1 MESRDI
7 ARLRMRNQH
16 LWASSLQT
24 PREVVHRIAAM
35 QAQEYPV
42 AKWSVA
48 QRTGRITDGDMD
60 QAFADGT
67 ILRTHL
73 LRPTWHFVLP
83 VDIRWLQDLTAP
95 RVHVLN
101 AHYYRKLGLDD
112 DYFAKSNAL
121 LAAVLEGG
129 RHLTRKELGVEL
141 NRAGIEASGLRLG
154 YTMMRAELDAVVC
167 SGVMRG
173 KQHTYALLDERAP
186 NAKTMARDEA
196 LAELTR
202 RYFTT
207 RGPATLKDYIRWSS
221 LTAAAG
227 RRGLDMLGS
236 ELQHEVVDGR
246 AYWFAEGSL
255 SPDHTSETVDLVQVY
270 DEVVMS
276 YSESRDA
283 LTGNS
288 IARDEAGYMHAVLLG
303 GRWIGRWRA
312 VRSKAS
318 VAVETSLDRPFNRV
332 EARALETAT
341 ERYARFLG
349 MPVTGAPATGVPVT
363 ASARNPSAASTG
375 NG

>member
-1 MESRDI
+1 MNIRDI
-7 ARLRMRNQH
+7 ARVRMRNQH
-16 LWASSLQT
+16 LWGSSLQT
-24 PREVVHRIAAM
+24 PEDVVHRTAAM
-35 QAQEYPV
+35 QSQEYPV

-48 QRTGRITDGDMD
+48 QRTEGITDADMD
-60 QAFADGT
+60 RAFADGA

-83 VDIRWLQDLTAP
+83 ADIRWLQGLTAP
-95 RVHVLN
+95 RVHALN

-112 DYFAKSNAL
+112 DHFVKSNAL
-121 LAAVLEGG
+121 LADVLVGG
-129 RHLTRKELGVEL
+129 RHRTRKELGVEL
-141 NRAGIEASGLRLG
+141 GRAGIEASGVRLG

-167 SGVMRG
+167 SGAMRG

-186 NAKTMARDEA
+186 NATTMDRDEA

-221 LTAAAG
+221 LTAADG
-227 RRGLDMLGS
+227 RRGLDMVGS
-236 ELQHEVVDGR
+236 ELQQNIVDGR
-246 AYWFAEGSL
+246 PYWFAEGSL
-255 SPDHTSETVDLVQVY
+255 GPDRTSEPVDLVQVY

-283 LTGNS
+283 LTGDS
-288 IARDEAGYMHAVLLG
+288 IARDEAGFMHAVLLG

-312 VRSKAS
+312 VRNKAS

-332 EARALETAT
+332 EARSLEAAA
-341 ERYARFLG
+341 ERYGRFLG
-349 MPVTGAPATGVPVT
+349 VP
-363 ASARNPSAASTG
+363 ASASRRRVSAGPAG

>member
-1 MESRDI
+1 MNIRDI

-16 LWASSLQT
+16 LWGTSLRT
-24 PREVVHRIAAM
+24 PEDVVHRTAAM
-35 QAQEYPV
+35 QSQEYPV

-48 QRTGRITDGDMD
+48 QRTEGVTDADMD
-60 QAFADGT
+60 RAFADGA

-83 VDIRWLQDLTAP
+83 ADIRWLQDLTAP
-95 RVHVLN
+95 RVHALN
-101 AHYYRKLGLDD
+101 SHYYRKLGLDD
-112 DYFAKSNAL
+112 DHFAKSNAL
-121 LAAVLEGG
+121 LADVLVGG
-129 RHLTRKELGVEL
+129 RHRTRKELGVEL
-141 NRAGIEASGLRLG
+141 SRADIEASGVRLG

-167 SGVMRG
+167 SGAMRG

-186 NAKTMARDEA
+186 SATTMDRDQA
-196 LAELTR
+196 LTELTR

-221 LTAAAG
+221 LTAADG
-227 RRGLDMLGS
+227 RRGLDMVGS
-236 ELQHEVVDGR
+236 ELEQTIVGGR
-246 AYWFAEGSL
+246 PYWFAEGSL
-255 SPDHTSETVDLVQVY
+255 GPDRTSEPVDLVQVY

-283 LTGNS
+283 LTRDS
-288 IARDEAGYMHAVLLG
+288 IARDEAGFMHAVLLG

-312 VRSKAS
+312 VRNKAS

-332 EARALETAT
+332 EARSLEAAA
-341 ERYARFLG
+341 ERYGRFLG
-349 MPVTGAPATGVPVT
+349 VPASSSRRRV
-363 ASARNPSAASTG
+363 SAGPAG